1 LADGGSIPPSSTLGE
16 MSDRGHDDELWETD
30 DRLQRDYPDCQAAQV
45 GLVNTPYRRRY
56 QQLGGVG
63 TVAMLEAEGFE
74 PVRTYD
80 DRRLVMQLKL

>member
-1 LADGGSIPPSSTLGE
+1 